1 MAGIRSDPKA
11 PGFRHFILAP
21 IPYVRVGS
29 VRAVYRSQYG
39 EIRSEWKYA
48 ADGSW
53 KWRFT
58 IPANTTA
65 TVVEPGGEKSECA
78 AGSYE
83 VVVPPAKSSRI
94 AVGSYNIRYMNGDTG
109 TPNAWEERKADLA
122 ELLRKMDVDVFGL
135 QEVTPGQTEYLTN
148 ALPQYAMVG
157 EHRNADR
164 MSGEASPVF
173 YRKELFDALKAGTFW
188 LSETPDTPGV
198 KGWGAACP
206 RVCSWAW
213 LRNRK
218 TGRTFC
224 FANTHTDHV
233 SALARKEGMLLI
245 VRRMREFAPKGTPV
259 VFTGDHNCRENEEPA
274 RAVSALLKNAL
285 YVSETPPTGPWRTFT
300 GWKWRDSEV
309 SIADALKLPENIRNA
324 RKGSPDADKDKNG
337 GHVWEDCGARIDY
350 VYVSDGVKV
359 KAYATHGD
367 ARPGTKLYPSDH
379 FPVTAEVEL

>member
-1 MAGIRSDPKA
+1 MT
-11 PGFRHFILAP
+11 F
-21 IPYVRVGS
+21 
-29 VRAVYRSQYG
+29 
-39 EIRSEWKYA
+39 EYA
-48 ADGSW
+48 
-53 KWRFT
+53 
-58 IPANTTA
+58 
-65 TVVEPGGEKSECA
+65 
-78 AGSYE
+78 
-83 VVVPPAKSSRI
+83 
-94 AVGSYNIRYMNGDTG
+94 
-109 TPNAWEERKADLA
+109 
-122 ELLRKMDVDVFGL
+122 
-135 QEVTPGQTEYLTN
+135 
-148 ALPQYAMVG
+148 
-157 EHRNADR
+157 
-164 MSGEASPVF
+164 
-173 YRKELFDALKAGTFW
+173 
-188 LSETPDTPGV
+188 
-198 KGWGAACP
+198 
-206 RVCSWAW
+206 
-213 LRNRK
+213 
-218 TGRTFC
+218 
-224 FANTHTDHV
+224 HTDHV